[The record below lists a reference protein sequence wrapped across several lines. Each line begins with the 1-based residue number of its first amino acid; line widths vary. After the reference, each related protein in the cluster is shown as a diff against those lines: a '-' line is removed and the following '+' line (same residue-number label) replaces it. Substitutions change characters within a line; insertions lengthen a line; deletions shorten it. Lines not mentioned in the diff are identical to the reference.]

1 MFDTHLSVGHA
12 RAGVGHPVRAAHG
25 SPDHGAGSVSSSSL
39 SLSGAHGLEALVVA
53 RNLLP
58 KRVALL
64 GRVVLAALAPV
75 KLRGGIAHGAED
87 RDQDQH
93 LARHCCLLLGSTWTD
108 G

>member
-25 SPDHGAGSVSSSSL
+25 SPDHGAGSVSPSSL
-39 SLSGAHGLEALVVA
+39 GLSGAHGLEALVVA

-75 KLRGGIAHGAED
+75 DKPTETLYTLLHPADGIGVQKDTFE
-87 RDQDQH
+87 
-93 LARHCCLLLGSTWTD
+93 LNSP
-108 G
+108 